1 MSELR
6 LRKLTSWPPATLEAN
21 TIYAV
26 SISATET
33 EMYITSAGPT
43 VTARK
48 LVDSNSAILRTAG
61 DSGIGAIRYAGTT
74 RTAGQLYGGTT
85 NPSSTTRLNYDGD
98 LVASTFYSE
107 EIILNLSSLNTDV
120 TVKTFNTTDKFIFIV
135 SAQPTGNITASAA
148 YSAHKGHDGT
158 NSVFR
163 LGNLNIASNIALN
176 ADLNGSTLRARATG
190 SNAVNAEIKVTIL
203 YLNRT

>member
-85 NPSSTTRLNYDGD
+85 NPSSTTRLNYDGNFHATNIF
-98 LVASTFYSE
+98 LQGISFASEFSSNRVLIVNLANGASNTSTTTLTDYIGIFTIRSTTTVNAHATVLE
-107 EIILNLSSLNTDV
+107 VKINDILSITVLSSNNVTVSVVSNGVNVVNNSGSTTSFQLNRIYLNT
-120 TVKTFNTTDKFIFIV
+120 
-135 SAQPTGNITASAA
+135 
-148 YSAHKGHDGT
+148 
-158 NSVFR
+158 
-163 LGNLNIASNIALN
+163 
-176 ADLNGSTLRARATG
+176 
-190 SNAVNAEIKVTIL
+190 
-203 YLNRT
+203 